1 MENRMSSTKFKLGLL
16 LPILIMVALFAA
28 FWAASIIY
36 QPQQFPQRWTPP
48 QPITND
54 FEFYYFAHAIF
65 STVNIALLI
74 VLVITYIS
82 VYHKTK
88 SEFSI
93 GLTIFAGAFL
103 LKELMSNPLIM
114 QLFGAHPSGLL
125 QFAVLPD
132 LFEFSAL
139 IVLLYLSIKY

>member
-1 MENRMSSTKFKLGLL
+1 MENRMSNTKFKFGLL
-16 LPILIMVALFAA
+16 LPILVMVALFAA
-28 FWAASIIY
+28 FWAASIFY
-36 QPQQFPQRWTPP
+36 QSQELPQRPFPP
-48 QPITND
+48 QPISND

-65 STVNIALLI
+65 STVNIALLT

-82 VYHKTK
+82 VYIKTK

-93 GLTIFAGAFL
+93 GLTIFGAVFL
-103 LKELMSNPLIM
+103 LKDVVSSPFFSE
-114 QLFGAHPSGLL
+114 LFGYHAYGLA

-132 LFEFSAL
+132 VFEFSAL